1 MSTVKCDHCH
11 LEFDDSVMIKE
22 LAKEDDSLNPNNTHY
37 FCCKGCQGVY
47 HLLKNQNLDSFYE
60 KLGNKSIQPPI
71 EASSDLNK
79 FDTQS
84 FEKIYITSDS
94 NGYKKVDLIIEGIH
108 CAACIWLNEK
118 VLFNTYGIID
128 ASINFTNNKA
138 KIVWDSDKIALS
150 QIIEKIRSI
159 GYNAYAYNSKIAD
172 EKASLAKRDYFIRM
186 MVAVFATMN
195 IMMLSVAKYTGFFT
209 GITEEV
215 KQLIHL
221 GEFILSTP
229 VLFYSGW
236 IFYRG
241 AYYGLRNRILN
252 MDFLV
257 SSGATLTYIYSL
269 FILFGAKGES
279 YFDSVSMIITFVL
292 VGKYLEVLGKK
303 SAVDTLDTIKSQ
315 IPLETT
321 IIKDGKRVE
330 IAVEDIN
337 IGDIVE
343 LKTGDKACVDGI
355 ITKGE
360 SSFDESSITGES
372 LPIYKKIDD
381 VVFSGTLNQD
391 SPIEYKV
398 TKSYKDSTLNSIVT
412 LLEDS
417 LSSKPKIE
425 HKANEISKSFSI
437 GILSLSI
444 LTFMVWYFFGLDLG
458 FDYGSA
464 THFEKSFIVAISV
477 IVIACPCALALAT
490 PIASLIGI
498 SELAKKGLLFKE
510 AKFIE
515 ELARADKLVVD
526 KTGTITNGKLSVV
539 KARVLDDNIHKL
551 NLLYSLVSSSSHPI
565 SISIKNY
572 LEENY
577 KNLSLKDLN
586 EVKTIQAKGM
596 KAFYKNVENKEFVI
610 LGGNQKLMEEFN
622 IGYKLDTQNSV
633 YMFAINRRVIATFEL
648 RDEIKEFA
656 KEFVTNIKNR
666 GIDVVMLTG
675 DNENVANQVA
685 KRVGIKNVVANIN
698 PIEKAQYI
706 NKLKS
711 EGNVVIMAG
720 DGVNDSVALSSANV
734 AIAMGNGAD
743 ISIAVSDIVLL
754 NNSLKSLNEAFVISQ
769 KTYKFIKQNL
779 SISLLY
785 NFITIPLAM
794 AGFVMPLVA
803 ALSMSLSS
811 LIVVANSLRIKGK

>member
-1 MSTVKCDHCH
+1 MSKVKCNHCH
-11 LEFDDSVMIKE
+11 LEFDESVMIKE
-22 LAKEDDSLNPNNTHY
+22 ETLN
-37 FCCKGCQGVY
+37 FCCNGCQGVF
-47 HLLKNQNLDSFYE
+47 HLLQDQNLDSFYD
-60 KLGNKSIQPPI
+60 KLGNKTIQPPI
-71 EASSDLNK
+71 VASSDLNK

-84 FEKIYITSDS
+84 FEKIYVSLNE
-94 NGYKKVDLIIEGIH
+94 NGYKQVDLIIEGIH

-118 VLFNTYGIID
+118 VLFNTDGIID

-138 KIVWDSDKIALS
+138 KIVWDDEKIALS
-150 QIIEKIRSI
+150 LIIEKIRSI

-172 EKASLAKRDYFIRM
+172 EKASKAKRDYFIRM

-209 GITEEV
+209 GITPEV
-215 KQLIHL
+215 KHLIHI

-257 SSGATLTYIYSL
+257 SSGATFTYIYSL

-292 VGKYLEVLGKK
+292 VGKYLEVIGKK

-321 IIKDGKRVE
+321 VIKDGKREE
-330 IAVEDIN
+330 ISVEDIK

-355 ITKGE
+355 IVNGE
-360 SSFDESSITGES
+360 SSFDESSISGES
-372 LPIYKKIDD
+372 IPVYKKIDD
-381 VVFSGTLNQD
+381 VVFSGTLNED
-391 SPIEYKV
+391 SLIQYRV
-398 TKSYKDSTLNSIVT
+398 TKTFKDSTLNSIVT

-417 LSSKPKIE
+417 LASKPKIE
-425 HKANEISKSFSI
+425 HKANEISKGFSVA
-437 GILSLSI
+437 ILSLSI
-444 LTFMVWYFFGLDLG
+444 LTFIVWYFLGIDLG
-458 FDYGSA
+458 FDYDGVN
-464 THFEKSFIVAISV
+464 HFEKSFIVAISV

-515 ELARADKLVVD
+515 ELARATKLVVD

-539 KARVLDDNIHKL
+539 KARIMDDNIHKL
-551 NLLYSLVSSSSHPI
+551 NLLYSLLDSSSHPI
-565 SISIKNY
+565 SLSIKEY
-572 LEENY
+572 LEKNY
-577 KNLSLKDLN
+577 KDLSLKDLSDI
-586 EVKTIQAKGM
+586 KTLQAKGM
-596 KAFYKNVENKEFVI
+596 RALYKNIDDNEFEI
-610 LGGNQKLMEEFN
+610 LGGNQKLMEEFG
-622 IGYKLDTQNSV
+622 IRYKFDSLNSV
-633 YMFAINRRVIATFEL
+633 YMFAINKRVIATFEL
-648 RDEIKEFA
+648 KDEIKEYA
-656 KEFVTNIKNR
+656 GEFVSNSIKR

-685 KRVGIKNVVANIN
+685 KKVGIKNVVSNIN

-711 EGNVVIMAG
+711 EGHTVIMAG

-734 AIAMGNGAD
+734 SVAMGSGAD

-754 NNSLKSLNEAFVISQ
+754 NNSLKSLNEAFVISR

-779 SISLLY
+779 SISLVY
-785 NFITIPLAM
+785 NLVTIPLAM
-794 AGFVMPLVA
+794 AGFVIPLVA

-811 LIVVANSLRIKGK
+811 LLVVANSLRIKGK